1 MSSTIIIVGI
11 VVISIS
17 ISIVGVVM
25 YNSSASSTEP
35 SSTQLPSTQLPSTQL
50 PSTQLPSTQLPST
63 PTRTYTKSV
72 NMDLSGSDI
81 KCYEDG
87 SSADFCKAKCDSDT
101 TCKAYNYIH
110 KNTAWGQNSG
120 CCYKTFN
127 QPLGSSPGID
137 FYALN

>member
-11 VVISIS
+11 VVISISIS

-35 SSTQLPSTQLPSTQL
+35 S
-50 PSTQLPSTQLPST
+50 STQLPSTQLPST

>member
-35 SSTQLPSTQLPSTQL
+35 S
-50 PSTQLPSTQLPST
+50 STQLPSTQLPST